1 MSSPNTT
8 DLPLSDIFTMVPFI
22 NRRHLEVLQ
31 QLLQRRLAVLGFVI
45 LLTVVLMAIF
55 APAIAPQ
62 DPTERNFAEAN
73 EPPSLDHPLGTDSF
87 GRDVFS
93 RLLFGAQ
100 SSLYVGFMIPIISA
114 TIGVPFGLIAGYY
127 SNTLLDTILMR
138 IADTILSFPGI
149 ILALTIMAILG
160 GSINNVIIALSITN
174 TPIMARLVRGSVL
187 SVKEEEYVA
196 NAEAAGS
203 TDTKIILGHVL
214 PNVTAPIIV
223 QATLVFAFS
232 ILNEAT
238 LSFLGVGTQPPT
250 PSWGLMLREGKR
262 YLSQAPWIAFSAGL
276 AIMITVLSLNFLG
289 DALRDVLDPKHTE
302 ERTQ

>member
-1 MSSPNTT
+1 MSSPDITNS
-8 DLPLSDIFTMVPFI
+8 PLSDIATAIPFVKH
-22 NRRHLEVLQ
+22 RHLEVLQ
-31 QLLQRRLAVLGFVI
+31 QVLQRRLAILGLVIVLVI
-45 LLTVVLMAIF
+45 VMMAIF
-55 APAIAPQ
+55 APVIAPH
-62 DPTERNFAEAN
+62 DPTERNFVEAN

-93 RLLFGAQ
+93 RLVFGAQ
-100 SSLYVGFMIPIISA
+100 SSLYVGLMVPLVA
-114 TIGVPFGLIAGYY
+114 TTIGVPFGLIAGFY

-160 GSINNVIIALSITN
+160 GSINNVVIALSITN
-174 TPIMARLVRGSVL
+174 IPIMARLVRGSVL

-203 TDTKIILGHVL
+203 TDSKIMLKHVL

-250 PSWGLMLREGKR
+250 PSWGLMLREGKQ
-262 YLSQAPWIAFSAGL
+262 YLGDAPWIAFAAGL
-276 AIMITVLSLNFLG
+276 AIMMTVLGLNFLG
-289 DALRDVLDPKHTE
+289 DVLRDVLDPKHTE
-302 ERTQ
+302 EQTR